1 MNSCTTMI
9 ITLCFIF
16 LCSLTVVN
24 SATVTINALGATTTS
39 PTTKTYVGP
48 LKLVDDPALG
58 FTLDFN
64 ATFGS
69 GDTLTGLKLQVGAK
83 SNDNPGCTEFKTITT
98 DIWFSLIL
106 PKDFTDLLATNEVKL
121 ALGSGG
127 LDILPDLSLLT
138 SKVTLPQQ
146 EFDVSTLTP
155 PYADYELPLSE
166 KMTTDKKTVMN
177 FLGVELT
184 LILALSELKVY
195 KKGMEVPV
203 YLKVEIL
210 KKSIM
215 KTQTATDCGNKNEY
229 FCGAESCGG
238 ATTTG
243 YTQCTACGVLC
254 TGVGTILD
262 AISGTS
268 DTAAVVD
275 KKYDVLKE
283 LKTFAT
289 AQSVTLPDNIQDCAT
304 DATVTCMRIGEADV
318 CPAPSSDLGGAATN
332 SFYLMSYLAVFAI
345 FAMFYEF

>member
-1 MNSCTTMI
+1 M
-9 ITLCFIF
+9 
-16 LCSLTVVN
+16 
-24 SATVTINALGATTTS
+24 
-39 PTTKTYVGP
+39 
-48 LKLVDDPALG
+48 
-58 FTLDFN
+58 
-64 ATFGS
+64 
-69 GDTLTGLKLQVGAK
+69 
-83 SNDNPGCTEFKTITT
+83 
-98 DIWFSLIL
+98 
-106 PKDFTDLLATNEVKL
+106 LATNGVKL

-229 FCGAESCGG
+229 FCGAESCGTVG
-238 ATTTG
+238 VTTG
-243 YTQCTACGVLC
+243 YAQCTACGLLC